1 LCPKVG
7 FLPEDRSESTRLVDV
22 LDMKKN
28 PFIRVLL
35 MSILAG
41 LVVASAGMASAGR
54 LAFIGMSAEKSTV
67 RHESTTCAPDDEGT
81 SEDEGTSDDQG
92 VSDDQGTSQDE
103 SSSKECEEPDEGDG
117 TTDAGEGDETTK
129 PTDPADPADREAECK
144 TAAGQSTVA
153 EGEGGSDGTLAGGTQ
168 TEVKKGLDHAI
179 EVVLAN
185 CIKNPQ
191 SQGLVNALRH
201 LVANRDRHLAH
212 QAEKDARRAAREA
225 AKAARRA
232 AHTNGHGKGSD

>member
-1 LCPKVG
+1 
-7 FLPEDRSESTRLVDV
+7 
-22 LDMKKN
+22 MKKN

-54 LAFIGMSAEKSTV
+54 LAFIRTSAEKSTV
-67 RHESTTCAPDDEGT
+67 RHESTTCDPDDEGT
-81 SEDEGTSDDQG
+81 DEGTSDEQG
-92 VSDDQGTSQDE
+92 ASDDEGTSQDE
-103 SSSKECEEPDEGDG
+103 GSSKECEEPDEGDDS
-117 TTDAGEGDETTK
+117 TTDPGEGDGTTT
-129 PTDPADPADREAECK
+129 PPPVDPAAREAECK
-144 TAAGQSTVA
+144 AAGQSTVA
-153 EGEGGSDGTLAGGTQ
+153 DGTTAGGTQ
-168 TEVKKGLDHAI
+168 TEVKKKGLDHAI

-191 SQGLVNALRH
+191 SQGLLNALRH

-225 AKAARRA
+225 AKAARKGS
-232 AHTNGHGKGSD
+232 HGHGHGTGSD

>member
-1 LCPKVG
+1 
-7 FLPEDRSESTRLVDV
+7 
-22 LDMKKN
+22 MKKN

-54 LAFIGMSAEKSTV
+54 LGFIRLSAEKSTV
-67 RHESTTCAPDDEGT
+67 RHEATTCDPDDEAT
-81 SEDEGTSDDQG
+81 SDEGTSDEQG
-92 VSDDQGTSQDE
+92 VSDDQGTDE
-103 SSSKECEEPDEGDG
+103 STSKECEESGEGDDEATDPGDGDG
-117 TTDAGEGDETTK
+117 TTK
-129 PTDPADPADREAECK
+129 PPPVDPAAREAECK
-144 TAAGQSTVA
+144 AAAGQATVA
-153 EGEGGSDGTLAGGTQ
+153 DGTTAGGTQ
-168 TEVKKGLDHAI
+168 TDVKKKGLDHAI

-191 SQGLVNALRH
+191 SQGLLNALRH

-225 AKAARRA
+225 AKAARKA
-232 AHTNGHGKGSD
+232 SHTHGHGTGSD

>member
-1 LCPKVG
+1 LD
-7 FLPEDRSESTRLVDV
+7 FRLYDRSESAKFVDV
-22 LDMKKN
+22 VDMKRN

-41 LVVASAGMASAGR
+41 LVVVSAGMASAGHLGFMR
-54 LAFIGMSAEKSTV
+54 MSAEKSAV
-67 RHESTTCAPDDEGT
+67 RQESTTCDPG
-81 SEDEGTSDDQG
+81 DEGTSDDEGTLGDQG

-103 SSSKECEEPDEGDG
+103 SSSQECEEPDEGDG
-117 TTDAGEGDETTK
+117 TTDPTEGDGT
-129 PTDPADPADREAECK
+129 TDPAAPGDPADREAECNE
-144 TAAGQSTVA
+144 AAGVSTEA
-153 EGEGGSDGTLAGGTQ
+153 DGQGGSDGTTASGTQ
-168 TEVKKGLDHAI
+168 AEVKNTGLNHAI

-225 AKAARRA
+225 AKAARKA
-232 AHTNGHGKGSD
+232 AHTQGHG

>member
-1 LCPKVG
+1 
-7 FLPEDRSESTRLVDV
+7 
-22 LDMKKN
+22 MKKN

-54 LAFIGMSAEKSTV
+54 LAFIRTSAEKSTI
-67 RHESTTCAPDDEGT
+67 RHESTTCDPDNEGT
-81 SEDEGTSDDQG
+81 DEGTSDEQG
-92 VSDDQGTSQDE
+92 VSGDESASQDE
-103 SSSKECEEPDEGDG
+103 STTKECDEPDEGDDG
-117 TTDAGEGDETTK
+117 SSAPGEGDGTTT
-129 PTDPADPADREAECK
+129 PPPVDPAAREAECK
-144 TAAGQSTVA
+144 AAAGQSTA
-153 EGEGGSDGTLAGGTQ
+153 ADGTTAGGAQ
-168 TEVKKGLDHAI
+168 TEVKKKGLDHAI

-191 SQGLVNALRH
+191 SQGLLNALRH

-225 AKAARRA
+225 AKAARRS
-232 AHTNGHGKGSD
+232 AHTPGHGTGSD